1 MKAAGI
7 LMRFLLDGILLLQ
20 MNKILKENSKGPSI
34 TVLVTM
40 QSPKY
45 AQALQR
51 PEILY
56 FLLCQVKRQD
66 VWIVTNYE
74 AIQWMRNPTPLTKM
88 ETFNPW
94 KTCETPI
101 PIEKQACNI
110 PRYIIT

>member
-1 MKAAGI
+1 MP
-7 LMRFLLDGILLLQ
+7 R
-20 MNKILKENSKGPSI
+20 
-34 TVLVTM
+34 
-40 QSPKY
+40 
-45 AQALQR
+45 AQNL
-51 PEILY
+51 EISY

-110 PRYIIT
+110 PRYSM